1 MIEDQLDDF
10 GLRVNGKEFFDFED
24 MDEVDQEPLSRKYKI
39 FVPYSY
45 LDDSNDLTVEA
56 ISSNTESSMLFKPN
70 KRTVTIDKKEL
81 DKSLDI
87 NFQVI
92 EGVFV
97 KGKTDPP
104 ISDVKVMIYEL
115 NKSTI
120 TDSDG
125 KFSIG
130 PFEKGDYTVN
140 MTKED
145 YTFTRLLN

>member
-10 GLRVNGKEFFDFED
+10 GLRVNGKEFSDFED

-39 FVPYSY
+39 FVPYSF

-81 DKSLDI
+81 DQSVDI
-87 NFQVI
+87 NFKVT

-97 KGKTDPP
+97 RGKTDPA
-104 ISDVKVMIYEL
+104 ISDVQVTINEL
-115 NKSTI
+115 KESTM
-120 TDSDG
+120 TGSDG

-130 PFEKGDYTVN
+130 PFEKADYTIS
-140 MTKED
+140 MAKED